1 MINQWNEIDLEM
13 FYELFD
19 FYRNHKGTSENKVIE
34 IQNLSGKYY
43 EEIPYTRIFIGS
55 KINPLDYR
63 EWNSGICAVYDT
75 FKDTLGKDELD
86 EEFRVL
92 NLCFFAESAGPM
104 ITPFGPTPKNIDTFF
119 ATSFGDS
126 EKMQNTSM
134 ERKGG
139 YSRLILWYT
148 RDKDGKIVY
157 DMSRKKTT
165 LPDTKRYIRVRTMD
179 FSDWKLA
186 IEDSIIHARVPDYFS
201 KDDITK
207 EDFGKV
213 TEQEVDD

>member
-19 FYRNHKGTSENKVIE
+19 LYKNHYGTSENKVIE

-43 EEIPYTRIFIGS
+43 DEVPYTRIFLGS
-55 KINPLDYR
+55 RINPLDYR

-75 FKDTLGKDELD
+75 FKDALGKEEIE

-126 EKMQNTSM
+126 EKIKNTPR

-148 RDKDGKIVY
+148 RDKNGKIVY
-157 DMSRKKTT
+157 DMSRKKIVV
-165 LPDTKRYIRVRTMD
+165 PDDKRYIRIRTMD
-179 FSDWKLA
+179 FLDWTLA
-186 IEDSIIHARVPDYFS
+186 IKESIVHARVPDYFT
-201 KDDITK
+201 KDDIKK

-213 TEQEVDD
+213 IESGEDD